1 MRVLVT
7 GAGGMIGRKLT
18 QALAA
23 EPTLMGKTVT
33 AVTLHDIVTPSAP
46 DNAPFAVRTVAGDL
60 ADPAII
66 DDMTADK
73 PDVVFHLA
81 AVVSGEAE
89 TDFAKGYSSNFDG
102 PRMLFDALRIS
113 GHRPRVVF
121 TSSIA
126 VFGAPFPDVI
136 PDDFHLCPLTSYGA
150 QKATGELLLA
160 DYTRREFFDG
170 IGIRLPTI
178 AVRPGKPNKAASSF
192 FSGIIRE
199 PLAGQEA
206 ICPVDASVRHWMAS
220 PASAVGFLIH
230 AANLPA
236 GAASPRPNLT
246 MPGLAITVG
255 EMVKALEETAGAEV
269 AARIRWEPDP
279 FIQRIVAGWPRAFTA
294 ERAQELGFKAE
305 TDFRDIVKA
314 HMSDMAA

>member
-1 MRVLVT
+1 MRVLIT

-18 QALAA
+18 QALATG
-23 EPTLMGKTVT
+23 PTLMGRAVS
-33 AVTLHDIVTPSAP
+33 AVTLHDIVTPVAP
-46 DNAPFAVRTVAGDL
+46 AEVPFAVRTVAGDL
-60 ADPAII
+60 ADPAVIE
-66 DDMTADK
+66 DMTADK
-73 PDVVFHLA
+73 PEVVFHLA

-89 TDFAKGYSSNFDG
+89 TDFDKGYSSNFDG
-102 PRMLFDALRIS
+102 PRMLFDALRVS
-113 GHRPRVVF
+113 GHRPRVVY

-126 VFGAPFPDVI
+126 VFGAPFPEVI

-160 DYTRREFFDG
+160 DFTRREFFDG
-170 IGIRLPTI
+170 VGIRLPTI

-206 ICPVDASVRHWMAS
+206 ICPVDSDVMHWMAS

-230 AANLPA
+230 AANLPS
-236 GAASPRPNLT
+236 GAVGPRPNLT

-255 EMVKALEETAGAEV
+255 EMVKALEEVAGAEV
-269 AARIRWEPDP
+269 AGRIRWEPDD
-279 FIQRIVAGWPRAFTA
+279 FIKSIVAGWPRAFTA
-294 ERAQELGFKAE
+294 ERAQELGFTAE
-305 TDFRDIVKA
+305 TDFRDIIKA
-314 HMSDMAA
+314 HMRDMAA

>member
-23 EPTLMGKTVT
+23 EPTLMGKTIT
-33 AVTLHDIVTPSAP
+33 AVTLHDIVTPAAP
-46 DNAPFAVRTVAGDL
+46 DNVPFEVRTVAGDL

-102 PRMLFDALRIS
+102 PRMLFDALRVS

-230 AANLPA
+230 AANLPS

-255 EMVKALEETAGAEV
+255 EMVEALEETAGAET
-269 AARIRWEPDP
+269 AALIRWEPDP
-279 FIQRIVAGWPRAFTA
+279 FIQKIVAGWPRAFTA
-294 ERAQELGFKAE
+294 ERAQELGFRAE

-314 HMSDMAA
+314 HMRDMAA